1 MIIHL
6 WYSTMRHLIAVMI
19 IILLGVGAMSCG
31 SLQLPTPLP
40 WPTATRGPSHAVA
53 SNGLAFHEVW
63 RQVVGQS
70 HQTDSTNGPLMT
82 IAADTLVLPVL
93 GVRESRLV
101 ALGTQ
106 DGRRLWTRKLDNP
119 GFPDIPVRVMSML
132 ADPKRVY
139 VTLLSFVAEAFDLR
153 DGKPLWTT
161 KKLREHAGY
170 DIFPLIQNDTLQIY
184 SSPKDT
190 AIYNVNITNG
200 QITSIEGYPGDLI
213 MKTSTTKCFDTVASL
228 SCVDDDISKSSWEIP
243 TRGQVT
249 KWPVLVN
256 PETMIFAIGSS
267 FKSIRAIDLT
277 SGRALWQTPMDVIC
291 NMTVMNGIVYSIKA
305 DATLV
310 AQDALTGHQTGL
322 LQFSNSP
329 FQRQPGAEYWV
340 VAGDSMLFVYL
351 GDSQELIAFGP
362 N

>member
-1 MIIHL
+1 
-6 WYSTMRHLIAVMI
+6 MRHLIAVTI

-40 WPTATRGPSHAVA
+40 WPTATPGPSHTVA
-53 SNGLAFHEVW
+53 SNSLAFHEVW
-63 RQVVGQS
+63 RQVVGQG
-70 HQTDSTNGPLMT
+70 HQTDGTNAPLMA
-82 IAADTLVLPVL
+82 IAADTLVFPVL
-93 GVRESRLV
+93 GGRETRLV
-101 ALGTQ
+101 ALRIR
-106 DGRRLWTRKLDNP
+106 DGKQLWSRALDNP
-119 GFPDIPVRVMSML
+119 NFPDIPVRAHSIL
-132 ADPKRVY
+132 ADSKRVY
-139 VTLLSFVAEAFDLR
+139 ITLSSFVAKSFDLM

-190 AIYNVNITNG
+190 AVYNVNITNG
-200 QITSIEGYPGDLI
+200 QITSVEGYPGDLI
-213 MKTSTTKCFDTVASL
+213 MMTSAIKCFDNLFSL
-228 SCVDDDISKSSWEIP
+228 SCVNNNTDKGSWETP

-249 KWPVLVN
+249 KWPVFVN

-267 FKSIRAIDLT
+267 FKSIRAVDLT
-277 SGRALWQTPMDVIC
+277 SGRVLWQTPMEATC
-291 NMTVMNGIVYSIKA
+291 NMAVVNGVVYSIRT

-310 AQDALTGHQTGL
+310 AHDAPTGHQIGL
-322 LQFSNSP
+322 LQFSNGP
-329 FQRQPGAEYWV
+329 FQRQQGAEYWV